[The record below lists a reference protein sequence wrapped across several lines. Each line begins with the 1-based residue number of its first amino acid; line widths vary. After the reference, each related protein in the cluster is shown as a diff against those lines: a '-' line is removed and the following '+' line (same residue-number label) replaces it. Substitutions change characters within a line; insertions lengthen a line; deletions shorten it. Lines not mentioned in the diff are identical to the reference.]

1 VDLST
6 VDHVLAAGAA
16 LLAGSV
22 NAIAGGGTLITFPTL
37 VAVGVPA
44 VASNIT
50 STVALCPGYTGGTWA
65 QREDLAHQRARLVPV
80 AAVAV
85 VGGLIGSWL
94 LVVSPEKLF
103 RQLVPFLILGA
114 CAIFAGQDRIRA
126 KLPPRDPN
134 APVLRPGV
142 GTLVACGVAA
152 TYGGY
157 FGAGL
162 GIISLAILGVALPDR
177 LVHVNALK
185 QWLAFC
191 CNVVAAAF
199 FAASGRVVWTIV
211 LVMAPASLLGGAL
224 GGRLARSLDPRIV
237 RWTVIVL
244 GILVAARFWV

>member
-1 VDLST
+1 MDLST

-80 AAVAV
+80 AVVAV
-85 VGGLIGSWL
+85 VGGLVGSWL